1 MHYLRIL
8 ALIIPGM
15 LATAALAETRAEY
28 IINAGLTSFDADDH
42 EFDEIDGAFVSA
54 GVVVPDQFLS
64 VLDVPVSL
72 SLGRLRLTD
81 NGSTNDV
88 TVWRLR
94 GGLGYGNVMT
104 DELSA
109 YGRLEMEAVNVRA
122 DSSSDFVSA
131 YPLASAGFHGVLA
144 ESPWR
149 LGVIVSGREDD
160 QGRTPVMGHLSLY
173 TGQYDMGDWGIVIEG
188 SDERIDV
195 ALSLRWN

>member
-8 ALIIPGM
+8 ALIISGI
-15 LATAALAETRAEY
+15 LATTASAETRAEY
-28 IINAGLTSFDADDH
+28 TINAGLTSFDADDY
-42 EFDEIDGAFVSA
+42 EIDQIDGVFVSA
-54 GVVVPDQFLS
+54 GTVVPNQFLS
-64 VLDVPVSL
+64 VLDVPLSL
-72 SLGRLRLTD
+72 SLASQRQIED
-81 NGSTNDV
+81 GSTDDV

-104 DELSA
+104 DELST
-109 YGRLEMEAVNVRA
+109 YGRLEMEAVHARS
-122 DSSSDFVSA
+122 DSTSQEVNA
-131 YPLASAGFHGVLA
+131 YPLAGAGLHGVVA
-144 ESPWR
+144 GSPWR

-160 QGRTPVMGHLSLY
+160 QGRTPVLGHLSLY